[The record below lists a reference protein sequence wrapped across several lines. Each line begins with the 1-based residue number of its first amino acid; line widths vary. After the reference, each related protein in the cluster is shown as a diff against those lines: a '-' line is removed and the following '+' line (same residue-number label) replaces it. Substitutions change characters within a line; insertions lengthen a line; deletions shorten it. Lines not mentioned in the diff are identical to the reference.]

1 MSDSLYIVGAHK
13 DFVVFND
20 GNLSLDPITD
30 TELERVQISHTGY
43 ASAAWSA
50 GTLSSAMMGSASL
63 TSIPIADGNAKRKPH
78 DSSSCSW
85 KESDHGQ

>member
-50 GTLSSAMMGSASL
+50 GIDWYFVVSDDGISL
-63 TSIPIADGNAKRKPH
+63 FNVYSNRGWQCKKKTARFIELFLEGV
-78 DSSSCSW
+78 
-85 KESDHGQ
+85 